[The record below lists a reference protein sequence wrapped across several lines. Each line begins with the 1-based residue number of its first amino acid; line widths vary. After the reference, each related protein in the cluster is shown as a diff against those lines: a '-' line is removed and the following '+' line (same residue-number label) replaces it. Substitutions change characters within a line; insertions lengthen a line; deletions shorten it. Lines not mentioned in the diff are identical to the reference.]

1 MTKLFQIILKNDQK
15 TGLID
20 YRRILSKEKL
30 KLIPRKDSDGLNIFI
45 MTNIETTY
53 ILKNKFNWI
62 LDILKCSKPIKI
74 PVKKITKNKKV
85 EIKSSNPKTFGN

>member
-20 YRRILSKEKL
+20 YRHILSKEKL

-74 PVKKITKNKKV
+74 PVKKITKKKKV